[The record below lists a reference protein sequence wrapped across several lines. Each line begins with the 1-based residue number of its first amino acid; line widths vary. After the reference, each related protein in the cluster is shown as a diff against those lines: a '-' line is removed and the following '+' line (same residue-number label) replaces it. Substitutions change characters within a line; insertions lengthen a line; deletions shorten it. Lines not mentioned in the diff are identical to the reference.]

1 MDDEAKRHI
10 AELEGEVRTLRE
22 LNGHLM
28 LERDDAIDVAM
39 NTENENDT
47 LRARIAELEE
57 RWAEV
62 PWNAMAFVIKTDSW
76 LNDLWRYE
84 LDEARLVISRWLAA
98 NAPKEPQP

>member
-1 MDDEAKRHI
+1 MDDELKRHI
-10 AELEGEVRTLRE
+10 AELEGKVRTLRE

-47 LRARIAELEE
+47 LRARIAELEA

-62 PWNAMAFVIKTDSW
+62 PWKRMLRIARRLIG
-76 LNDLWRYE
+76 E
-84 LDEARLVISRWLAA
+84 LLHQGMRSSEIEEDYRWLAA
-98 NAPKEPQP
+98 HAPKEAAE

>member
-1 MDDEAKRHI
+1 MDDELKRHI
-10 AELEGEVRTLRE
+10 AELEGKVRTLRE

-47 LRARIAELEE
+47 LRARIAELEA

-62 PWNAMAFVIKTDSW
+62 PWALIDGLYTDHAYTTESTEPMAWPYLPVF
-76 LNDLWRYE
+76 E
-84 LDEARLVISRWLAA
+84 WLAA

>member
-1 MDDEAKRHI
+1 MDDEARRHI
-10 AELEGEVRTLRE
+10 AELEGKVRTLRE

-47 LRARIAELEE
+47 LRARIAELEA

-62 PWNAMAFVIKTDSW
+62 PW
-76 LNDLWRYE
+76 LLLRYAIQGE
-84 LDEARLVISRWLAA
+84 LDDAEYEQMRAWFDA
-98 NAPKEPQP
+98 NAPKEPTP